1 MIGVT
6 TAGLRIGSLEIKER
20 LLGPDHPDVAMALD
34 NCARYASD
42 SEDLFKRALSIRQN
56 AFGLRHPTCSSSSAD
71 SVKATLPC
79 ASMGTQNRHRRKR
92 WPRDS
97 APTG

>member
-56 AFGLRHPTCSSSSAD
+56 AFGLRHPSIAFSMENLAHYPDEKTESAIQ
-71 SVKATLPC
+71 KASP
-79 ASMGTQNRHRRKR
+79 
-92 WPRDS
+92 
-97 APTG
+97 